1 MRCLIRTPEAMAWID
16 RPLLQY
22 RLHDRNTILE
32 DAITPVRQT
41 MGMLARYAPDLFE
54 SHHRPSRQAA
64 FEEHLLRLAGYIERD
79 TRLQALAE
87 RKEYEDSL
95 QACIDGLQDHC
106 GKLQAHCDNLQEY
119 CEKLHGQKN
128 RN

>member
-1 MRCLIRTPEAMAWID
+1 
-16 RPLLQY
+16 
-22 RLHDRNTILE
+22 
-32 DAITPVRQT
+32 V
-41 MGMLARYAPDLFE
+41 
-54 SHHRPSRQAA
+54 A

-87 RKEYEDSL
+87 HKEYEDSL

-106 GKLQAHCDNLQEY
+106 DKLQAHCDNLQEY